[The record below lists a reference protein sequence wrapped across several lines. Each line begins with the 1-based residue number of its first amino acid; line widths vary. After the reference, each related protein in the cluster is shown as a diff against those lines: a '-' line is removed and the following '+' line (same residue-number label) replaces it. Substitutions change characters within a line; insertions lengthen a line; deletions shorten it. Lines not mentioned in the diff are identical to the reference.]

1 MSDGQAGAA
10 QGVARRRVFYIPG
23 YDPFHPRRYRELYR
37 KEAAA
42 QAAVSGH
49 EISVAGRT
57 GSELYGWEVTATI
70 EGARVRST
78 VEVLL
83 WSDIVRASM
92 GAGIAAT
99 YLLMARTAWVNSRS
113 GALAAM
119 LRLRRGPVLIAGFY
133 PVAMLL
139 GQLALALALAWGVA
153 ALAGLWL
160 PWWLGWALG
169 LALVWPVMAWFKAR
183 DGRLYAYYLL
193 NDYAFSARLKG
204 AYPPE
209 LEARI
214 AAFAAR
220 IRAALEGGA
229 DEVLV
234 VGHSSGAH
242 VAVSVLADLLRAGD
256 VPGDGRLAFLSLGQ
270 AIPMAAFLPEAK
282 RLRADLQV
290 MSEQDRIFWL
300 DVSAPGDGCCF
311 ALCDPVAVTGVTR
324 PGRQRWPL
332 VISAAFTQT
341 LKPETWA
348 RLRRRFFR
356 LHFQYLCAFDRPG
369 DYDYFAITA
378 GPRRLAERFEGRAP
392 SPGCITRAVSPHRSV
407 A

>member
-1 MSDGQAGAA
+1 MGGDQNIE
-10 QGVARRRVFYIPG
+10 QRVRRRRVFYIPG
-23 YDPFHPRRYRELYR
+23 YDPIHPRRYRELYR
-37 KEAAA
+37 REGAT

-49 EISVAGRT
+49 EIAVAGRP
-57 GSELYGWEVTATI
+57 GAEVYGWDVAATI
-70 EGARVRST
+70 EGARVDSAF
-78 VEVLL
+78 EVLI

-92 GAGIAAT
+92 RAGIAAT
-99 YLLMARTAWVNSRS
+99 YWLMARTAWVNIAS

-133 PVAMLL
+133 PVVMLL
-139 GQLALALALAWGVA
+139 GQLALALLIAWGAA

-169 LALVWPVMAWFKAR
+169 LATVWPVMAWFKAR

-193 NDYAFSARLKG
+193 NDYAFSARLRG

-214 AAFAAR
+214 ADFATR
-220 IRAALEGGA
+220 IREALAGDA

-242 VAVSVLADLLRAGD
+242 LAVSVLADLVRAGA
-256 VPGDGRLAFLSLGQ
+256 VPGGGQLAFLSLGQ
-270 AIPMAAFLPEAK
+270 AIPMTSFLPQAS
-282 RLRADLQV
+282 RLRADLRI
-290 MSEQDRIFWL
+290 MSEQDSIFWL

-311 ALCDPVAVTGVTR
+311 ALCDPVAVTGVAR
-324 PGRQRWPL
+324 PGRQHWPL
-332 VISAAFTQT
+332 LISAAFTQT
-341 LKPETWA
+341 LKPETRA
-348 RLRRRFFR
+348 RLNRRFFR

-378 GPRRLAERFEGRAP
+378 GPRRLADRFAGRAP
-392 SPGCITRAVSPHRSV
+392 SPGRITRPVSPHRSV

>member
-1 MSDGQAGAA
+1 MSDGQASAVSR
-10 QGVARRRVFYIPG
+10 VARRRVFYIPG

-49 EISVAGRT
+49 EIAVAGRP
-57 GSELYGWEVTATI
+57 GAEVYGWDVTATI
-70 EGARVRST
+70 EGARIESGF
-78 VEVLL
+78 EVLI

-92 GAGIAAT
+92 RAGIAAT
-99 YLLMARTAWVNSRS
+99 YLLMARTAWVNIRS

-119 LRLRRGPVLIAGFY
+119 LRLRRGPVFIAGFY
-133 PVAMLL
+133 PVVMLL
-139 GQLALALALAWGVA
+139 GQLALALLMAWGVS

-160 PWWLGWALG
+160 PGWLGWALG
-169 LALVWPVMAWFKAR
+169 LALVWPLMAWFKAR

-193 NDYAFSARLKG
+193 NDYAFSARLGG

-214 AAFAAR
+214 AGFAVR
-220 IRAALEGGA
+220 IREALAGGA

-242 VAVSVLADLLRAGD
+242 VAVSVLADLVRAGV
-256 VPGDGRLAFLSLGQ
+256 VPDDGRLAFLTLGQ
-270 AIPMAAFLPEAK
+270 AIPMAAFLPYAY
-282 RLRADLQV
+282 RLRSDIQV
-290 MSEQDRIFWL
+290 MSEQESIFWL

-311 ALCDPVAVTGVTR
+311 ALCDPVAVTGVAR

-341 LKPETWA
+341 LSPATWA
-348 RLRRRFFR
+348 RLKRRFFR

-369 DYDYFAITA
+369 DYD
-378 GPRRLAERFEGRAP
+378 
-392 SPGCITRAVSPHRSV
+392 
-407 A
+407 

>member
-1 MSDGQAGAA
+1 MTDGQAGAA

-37 KEAAA
+37 REAAA

-49 EISVAGRT
+49 GIAVAGRP
-57 GSELYGWEVTATI
+57 GAEVYGWDVTATI
-70 EGARVRST
+70 EHARVESGF
-78 VEVLL
+78 EVLI

-92 GAGIAAT
+92 RAGITAT
-99 YLLMARTAWVNSRS
+99 YLLMARTAWVNVRS

-119 LRLRRGPVLIAGFY
+119 LRLRRGPVFIAGFY

-139 GQLALALALAWGVA
+139 GQLGLALGLAWGIA

-160 PWWLGWALG
+160 PGWLGWALG
-169 LALVWPVMAWFKAR
+169 LATVWPVMAWFKAR

-193 NDYAFSARLKG
+193 NDYAFSARLRG

-214 AAFAAR
+214 AGFAAR
-220 IRAALEGGA
+220 IREALAGDA
-229 DEVLV
+229 DEVLI

-242 VAVSVLADLLRAGD
+242 VAVSVLADLARAGGI
-256 VPGDGRLAFLSLGQ
+256 PGDGRLAFLSLGQ
-270 AIPMAAFLPEAK
+270 AIPMASFLPEAS

-290 MSEQDRIFWL
+290 MSEQDEIFWL

-311 ALCDPVAVTGVTR
+311 ALCDPVAVTGVAR
-324 PGRQRWPL
+324 AGRQRWPL

-348 RLRRRFFR
+348 RLKRRFFR

-378 GPRRLAERFEGRAP
+378 GPQRLANRFAGRAP
-392 SPGCITRAVSPHRSV
+392 SPGRITRPVSPHRSLT
-407 A
+407 